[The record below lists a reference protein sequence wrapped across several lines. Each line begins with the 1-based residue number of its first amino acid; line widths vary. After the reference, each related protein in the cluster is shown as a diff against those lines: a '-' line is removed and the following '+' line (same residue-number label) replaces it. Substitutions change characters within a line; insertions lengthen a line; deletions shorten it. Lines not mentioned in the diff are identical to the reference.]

1 MRAARIFCET
11 VFVPTFLLYAVM
23 HAVGLVTAL
32 SAVLGWC
39 ALTLIVRWV
48 AGHQMPSTLLLCVGL
63 LVGRTSLALALSSAV
78 VYLLQ
83 PALGSILMA
92 VLFLGSA
99 AMGRPVTTRLA
110 RDFITL
116 PAHLFHREGV
126 RRLFTQVSMVW
137 GGSRLVDAAMSI
149 GLLHWGV
156 DAGLLSRGVL
166 SGMLTTLTIVGCALW
181 GWRSLRRLPGITLRW
196 RLRGSSA

>member
-1 MRAARIFCET
+1 MFSET
-11 VFVPTFLLYAVM
+11 VLVPTLLLYAIM
-23 HAVGLVTAL
+23 HLVGLVAGL

-39 ALTLIVRWV
+39 GFTLAIRWLTGRHVP
-48 AGHQMPSTLLLCVGL
+48 GTLLLCVGV
-63 LVGRTSLALALSSAV
+63 LVGRSTLALALSSAL

-83 PALGSILMA
+83 PVFGSILMA

-99 AMGRPVTTRLA
+99 AFGRPVTARLA
-110 RDFITL
+110 RDFVTL
-116 PAHLFHREGV
+116 PAQLFHRPAV
-126 RRLFTQVSMVW
+126 RRLFTQVAMVW

-166 SGMLTTLTIVGCALW
+166 SGLLTAATVAGCTCW
-181 GWRSLRRLPGITLRW
+181 GWRTLRRLPGITLRW
-196 RLRGSSA
+196 RSPEMPA